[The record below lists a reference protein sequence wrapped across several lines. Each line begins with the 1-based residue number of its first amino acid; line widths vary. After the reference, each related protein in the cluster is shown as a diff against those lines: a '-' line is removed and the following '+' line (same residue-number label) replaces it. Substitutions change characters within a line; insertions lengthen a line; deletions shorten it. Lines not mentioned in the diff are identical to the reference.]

1 VTCTWCPNEAT
12 AGGRAPVGVSG
23 LRFIAA
29 CDTHANKI
37 EKLKFIPMKPADIE
51 ATLKREA
58 KEAAKQ

>member
-1 VTCTWCPNEAT
+1 
-12 AGGRAPVGVSG
+12 VGVSG